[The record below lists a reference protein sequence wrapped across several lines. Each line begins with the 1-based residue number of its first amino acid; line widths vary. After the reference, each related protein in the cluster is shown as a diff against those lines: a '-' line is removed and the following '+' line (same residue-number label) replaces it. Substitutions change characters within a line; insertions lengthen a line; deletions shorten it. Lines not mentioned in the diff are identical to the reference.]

1 MRRVHI
7 VGPGRAGRSLARA
20 LEESGWPTPVL
31 FARNDDSSKIGDGAE
46 IVIIATPD
54 ATISEVSALLAVRS
68 DVAVVHLAGSLGLDV
83 VRRHPRHGA
92 VHPLVA
98 LPDEATGA
106 RRLMGAWFA
115 VAGDPVVQEIVET
128 LGGRSFVVEDDD
140 RARYHAAAVVASNH
154 LVVLLGQAE
163 RIAVSAGVPFEAL
176 LHLARG
182 TIDNVD
188 ELGPV
193 AALTGPAARGDEA
206 TIRRHLGAIDDG
218 ERPLYEALAAG
229 ARRLAGRDGG
239 PGRPAPDEREEA
251 SGGDHR
257 DN

>member
-20 LEESGWPTPVL
+20 LEDSGWPTPVL
-31 FARNDDSSKIGDGAE
+31 FARNDDSSQIGDGAE

-54 ATISEVSALLAVRS
+54 ATISEVSALLPVRS

-115 VAGDPVVQEIVET
+115 VAGDPVVEEVVEA
-128 LGGRSFVVEDDD
+128 LDGRSFVVADED

-154 LVVLLGQAE
+154 LVTILGQAE
-163 RIAVSAGVPFEAL
+163 RIAASAGVPFEAL
-176 LHLARG
+176 LHLVRG

-206 TIRRHLGAIDDG
+206 TIRRHLEAIGDD
-218 ERPLYEALAAG
+218 ERPLYELLATE
-229 ARRLAGRDGG
+229 ARRLAGRGREANRPDPDGK
-239 PGRPAPDEREEA
+239 
-251 SGGDHR
+251 
-257 DN
+257 